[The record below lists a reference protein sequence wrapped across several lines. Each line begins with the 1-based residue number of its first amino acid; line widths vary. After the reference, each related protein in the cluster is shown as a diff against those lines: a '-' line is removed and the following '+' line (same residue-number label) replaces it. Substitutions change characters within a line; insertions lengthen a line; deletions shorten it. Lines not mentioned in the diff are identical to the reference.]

1 MAPLLTL
8 NNTEI
13 NFCDSVMYLGIDIDC
28 KLRFEDYAD
37 KIISKASQRM
47 HIVKKFSL
55 SALQTS
61 GMHAY

>member
-1 MAPLLTL
+1 
-8 NNTEI
+8 
-13 NFCDSVMYLGIDIDC
+13 MYLGIDIDC

-47 HIVKKFSL
+47 YIVKKFSL